1 MILLENNSTEHMFC
15 KMLSGKSINGY
26 FFSEKIMLLS
36 EKAYLPPKEKRID
49 EMRRE
54 KER

>member
-1 MILLENNSTEHMFC
+1 
-15 KMLSGKSINGY
+15 
-26 FFSEKIMLLS
+26 MLLS
-36 EKAYLPPKEKRID
+36 KKVYLPPKEKRID